1 MIVDTGV
8 LIEYI
13 NEAGKYHEK
22 VRKLIES
29 SSSLF
34 VTPITLSEALYV
46 SYRVYREAGLNNA
59 NDYAK
64 EFVEWLLSKQRLFY
78 IYEARHHHP

>member
-46 SYRVYREAGLNNA
+46 SYRFIGRQG
-59 NDYAK
+59 
-64 EFVEWLLSKQRLFY
+64 
-78 IYEARHHHP
+78 